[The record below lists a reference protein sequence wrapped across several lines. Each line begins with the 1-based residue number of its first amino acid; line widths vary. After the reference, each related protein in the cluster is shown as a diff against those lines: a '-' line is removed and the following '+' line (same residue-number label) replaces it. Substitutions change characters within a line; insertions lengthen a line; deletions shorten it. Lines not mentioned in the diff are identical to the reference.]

1 MGAVDILKL
10 LAAFVLI
17 VLVLAL
23 KKPLSLAMAIAGAAV
38 ILLYG
43 LPPGIAAGAL
53 WRGLT
58 GRPTVKALLILYS
71 VTFLQ
76 RMLEKRGDLLNCR
89 NALNGIFNDRRINAS
104 LAPCLLGCLPG
115 GSTVLICGPIVRQSV
130 GGLLSPTETA
140 AVTSFFRHIPE
151 SFLPTF
157 TSIAIALEL
166 VDGYVTPGS
175 FILAMVPTV
184 LALFFTGWLLYL
196 RKLPRDT
203 GVTADQPG
211 TFYWK
216 MLLRSIWTIGLAIGL
231 ILTAGLPV
239 YGAVAVCILLNLF
252 VGRFTIKEVRPF
264 LCSAFEP
271 RLIANIVLVMMFKE
285 LLDAAG
291 VIAALPQQLS
301 QLPIPSFL
309 VYALLFFFGSLIADN
324 KAIIVMCMPMAMAS
338 VGPGSFLSLF
348 VLLMSMGYAAMQLSP
363 VHVCLTLCSEDHK
376 VPLGPMIAKTVPMV
390 AVFSALTFLYYFVLR
405 AVGL

>member
-1 MGAVDILKL
+1 MDIWKL
-10 LAAFVLI
+10 LAAFALI

-23 KKPLSLAMAIAGAAV
+23 KKPLSLAMAAAGAAV

-43 LPPGIAAGAL
+43 LDAAAVTGAL
-53 WRGLT
+53 WKGLT
-58 GRPTVKALLILYS
+58 GHSTIKALLILYS

-76 RMLEKRGDLLNCR
+76 RMLEKRGDLLRCR
-89 NALNGIFNDRRINAS
+89 DALNGIFNDRRVNAS

-130 GGLLSPTETA
+130 GGLLTPTETA

-166 VDGYVTPGS
+166 VEGRVTAGG
-175 FILAMVPTV
+175 FILAMIPTA
-184 LALFFTGWLLYL
+184 LALFATGWLVYL
-196 RKLPRDT
+196 RKLPKDT
-203 GVTADQPG
+203 GTVVDRPKLH
-211 TFYWK
+211 YWK
-216 MLLRSIWTIGLAIGL
+216 LLLHSVWTILLAIAI
-231 ILTAGLPV
+231 ILTTGLPV
-239 YGAVAVCILLNLF
+239 YGAVAICILLHFF
-252 VGRFTIKEVRPF
+252 VGRFTVREALPF
-264 LCSAFEP
+264 FRSAFEP

-301 QLPIPSFL
+301 RLPIPSFL
-309 VYALLFFFGSLIADN
+309 VYALIFFFGSLIADN
-324 KAIIVMCMPMAMAS
+324 RAIIVMCMPMAMAS
-338 VGPGSFLSLF
+338 VGQGPFLALF

-363 VHVCLTLCSEDHK
+363 VHVCLTLCAEDHK
-376 VPLGPMIAKTVPMV
+376 VPLGPMILKTVPMV
-390 AVFSALTFLYYFVLR
+390 AVFSGSSFLYYFLLR
-405 AVGL
+405 TLGL

>member
-1 MGAVDILKL
+1 MDIWKL
-10 LAAFVLI
+10 LAAFALI

-23 KKPLSLAMAIAGAAV
+23 KKPLSLAMAAAGAAV

-43 LPPGIAAGAL
+43 LDAAAVAGAL
-53 WRGLT
+53 WKGLT
-58 GRPTVKALLILYS
+58 GHSTIKALLILYS

-76 RMLEKRGDLLNCR
+76 RMLEKRGDLLRCR
-89 NALNGIFNDRRINAS
+89 DALNGIFNDRRVNAS

-130 GGLLSPTETA
+130 GGLLTPTETA

-166 VDGYVTPGS
+166 VEGRVTAGG
-175 FILAMVPTV
+175 FILAMIPTA
-184 LALFFTGWLLYL
+184 LALFATGWLVYL
-196 RKLPRDT
+196 RKLPKDT
-203 GVTADQPG
+203 GTVVDRPKLH
-211 TFYWK
+211 YWK
-216 MLLRSIWTIGLAIGL
+216 LLLHSVWTILLAIAI
-231 ILTAGLPV
+231 ILTTGLPV
-239 YGAVAVCILLNLF
+239 YGAVAICILLHFF
-252 VGRFTIKEVRPF
+252 VGRFTVREALPF
-264 LCSAFEP
+264 FRSAFEP

-301 QLPIPSFL
+301 RLPIPSFL
-309 VYALLFFFGSLIADN
+309 VYALIFFFGSLIADN
-324 KAIIVMCMPMAMAS
+324 RAIIVMCMPMAMAS
-338 VGPGSFLSLF
+338 VGQGPFLALF

-363 VHVCLTLCSEDHK
+363 VHVCLTLCAEDHK
-376 VPLGPMIAKTVPMV
+376 VPLGPMILKTVPMV
-390 AVFSALTFLYYFVLR
+390 AVFSGSSFLYYFLLR
-405 AVGL
+405 TLGL